1 MEAISLIGPNTEALL
16 LENQDNFLVPADNVA
31 TVMYQHSLDH
41 ALLVLTNVGY
51 SKIPVLDK
59 DDRFMGLIGLN
70 DIVQKMVSL
79 TTIDT
84 DHLAGLTVADVME
97 IGVDTVREDAALED
111 ILHLLVNN
119 AFLPMVDD
127 QRIFLGIITRKE
139 ILKCTNHLVHE
150 LERQYLLVSKQPG
163 GSDTEIATDG
173 LKVS

>member
-1 MEAISLIGPNTEALL
+1 MEAISLIGPSTQALL

-51 SKIPVLDK
+51 TKIPVLDK

-70 DIVQKMVSL
+70 DIVKKMVSL
-79 TTIDT
+79 TSIDT

-97 IGVDTVREDAALED
+97 IGVDTVGEDADLED

-119 AFLPMVDD
+119 SFLPMVDEN
-127 QRIFLGIITRKE
+127 RIFLGIITRKE

-150 LERQYLLVSKQPG
+150 LERQYHLVPKQTTDNEKISKN
-163 GSDTEIATDG
+163 D